1 MISILESSEEKFE
14 ENEIYYTLDQ
24 ALENEFNPW
33 IVLDNN
39 FYGKSDLDEDLA
51 WYTKRPSKYSEVNLA
66 VDWAAARPILGWA
79 CFLPAHQGPFWP
91 KFSS

>member
-1 MISILESSEEKFE
+1 MISILEPSEEKFE

-51 WYTKRPSKYSEVNLA
+51 WYTKRPSKYSEVNL
-66 VDWAAARPILGWA
+66 
-79 CFLPAHQGPFWP
+79 
-91 KFSS
+91 